1 MNRYFLSLKRLRS
14 SLRTTYRAIL
24 KRALIIIPT
33 YNEAENIANIIKEL
47 LAISYPEV
55 TIEILVIDDNS
66 TDGTSGLVKSLNDL
80 RVHMIERPSKMGLG
94 TAYLRGF
101 KYAFENNYDYV
112 FEMDADFSHD
122 PEAIPSFLDKI
133 KEYDL
138 VIGSRYIEGI
148 AVVNWPLSRLM
159 ISIGASYY
167 TRMITFLPVKDV
179 TAGFMCY
186 RVPSLKQINLD
197 EVKSNGYSFQI
208 EMKFRMWKK
217 GFKITEI
224 PIVFIDRRAG
234 VSKMSRKIVYEAS
247 FMVWKLKFMSIFNKL

>member
-1 MNRYFLSLKRLRS
+1 MK
-14 SLRTTYRAIL
+14 
-24 KRALIIIPT
+24 KALIIIPT
-33 YNEAENIANIIKEL
+33 YNEAENIVNIINEL
-47 LAISYPEV
+47 LAINYDGV
-55 TIEILVIDDNS
+55 TIEILVVDDNS
-66 TDGTSGLVKSLNDL
+66 TDGTSGLVKNPSNS
-80 RVHMIERPSKMGLG
+80 RVHIIERPAKMGLG
-94 TAYLRGF
+94 TAYIRGF
-101 KYAFENNYDYV
+101 RFAIENNYDYV

-122 PEAIPSFLDKI
+122 PEAVPAFFDKLND
-133 KEYDL
+133 YDL

-179 TAGFMCY
+179 TAGFMAY
-186 RVPSLKQINLD
+186 RVSSLKQID
-197 EVKSNGYSFQI
+197 FGRVHSNGYSFQI

-234 VSKMSRKIVYEAS
+234 VSKMSRKIVYEAM
-247 FMVWKLKFMSIFNKL
+247 FMVWKLKLQSIFNKL

>member
-1 MNRYFLSLKRLRS
+1 M
-14 SLRTTYRAIL
+14 
-24 KRALIIIPT
+24 KRALIVIPT
-33 YNEAENIANIIKEL
+33 YNEAENIVNIINEL
-47 LAISYPEV
+47 LALVCGGVI
-55 TIEILVIDDNS
+55 IEILVVDDNS
-66 TDGTSGLVKSLNDL
+66 TDGTAMLVKNLNNQ
-80 RVHMIERPSKMGLG
+80 RIHIIERPGKMGLG
-94 TAYLRGF
+94 TAYIRGF
-101 KYAFENNYDYV
+101 KYAIEHNYDYV

-122 PEAIPSFLDKI
+122 PDAVPAFFDKL

-179 TAGFMCY
+179 TAGFMAY
-186 RVPSLKQINLD
+186 RVESLKQID
-197 EVKSNGYSFQI
+197 FERVHSNGYSFQI

-217 GFKITEI
+217 GFKLIEI

-234 VSKMSRKIVYEAS
+234 VSKMSRKIVYEAM
-247 FMVWKLKFMSIFNKL
+247 FMVWKLKLQSLFNKL

>member
-1 MNRYFLSLKRLRS
+1 M
-14 SLRTTYRAIL
+14 

-33 YNEAENIANIIKEL
+33 YNEAENIVNIINEL
-47 LAISYPEV
+47 VAINYPDV
-55 TIEILVIDDNS
+55 IIEILVVDDNS
-66 TDGTSGLVKSLNDL
+66 TDGTAMLVKNLAHQ
-80 RVHMIERPSKMGLG
+80 RVHIIERPAKMGLG
-94 TAYLRGF
+94 TAYIKGF
-101 KYAFENNYDYV
+101 GYAIENNYDYV

-122 PEAIPSFLDKI
+122 PEAIPGFLDKL

-179 TAGFMCY
+179 TAGFMAY
-186 RVPSLKQINLD
+186 RVSSLKQIDFNK
-197 EVKSNGYSFQI
+197 VHSNGYSFQI

-234 VSKMSRKIVYEAS
+234 VSKMSRKIVYEAMY
-247 FMVWKLKFMSIFNKL
+247 MVWKLKLKSIFNKL

>member
-1 MNRYFLSLKRLRS
+1 LKN
-14 SLRTTYRAIL
+14 
-24 KRALIIIPT
+24 ALIIIPT
-33 YNEAENIANIIKEL
+33 YNEADNIVKIINEL
-47 LAISYPEV
+47 LAIDYKGV
-55 TIEILVIDDNS
+55 HIEILVVDDSS
-66 TDGTSGLVKSLNDL
+66 TDNTAELVKGMELP
-80 RVHMIERPSKMGLG
+80 RIHIIERPGKMGLG

-101 KYAFENNYDYV
+101 KFAIENNYDYV

-122 PEAIPSFLDKI
+122 PKSIPDFLDKI
-133 KEYDL
+133 EDYDL
-138 VIGSRYIEGI
+138 IIGSRYIEGI

-159 ISIGASYY
+159 ISIGASIY
-167 TRMITFLPVKDV
+167 TRMVTFLPVKDV

-186 RVPSLKQINLD
+186 KVSSLKQINLD
-197 EVKSNGYSFQI
+197 QVKSNGYSFQI

-217 GFKITEI
+217 GFKLIEI

>member
-1 MNRYFLSLKRLRS
+1 LK
-14 SLRTTYRAIL
+14 
-24 KRALIIIPT
+24 KALIIIPT
-33 YNEAENIANIIKEL
+33 YNEAENIVNIINEL
-47 LAISYPEV
+47 MAINYEGV
-55 TIEILVIDDNS
+55 IIEILVVDDNS
-66 TDGTSGLVKSLNDL
+66 TDGTAQLVKNLSNQ
-80 RVHMIERPSKMGLG
+80 RVRIIERPAKMGLG
-94 TAYLRGF
+94 TAYIRGF
-101 KYAFENNYDYV
+101 TYAIENNYDYV

-122 PEAIPSFLDKI
+122 PEAIPAFFDKL

-148 AVVNWPLSRLM
+148 AVVNWPLRRLM

-179 TAGFMCY
+179 TAGFMAY
-186 RVPSLKQINLD
+186 RVSSLKQLD
-197 EVKSNGYSFQI
+197 FNRVHSNGYSFQI

-234 VSKMSRKIVYEAS
+234 VSKMSRKIVYEAM
-247 FMVWKLKFMSIFNKL
+247 FMVWKLKLQSIFNKL